1 MEAFREHRLLSFIG
15 FLIAGKCPQLDT
27 EFADMAA
34 ETYPLKTKLRY
45 ECDNGYRRR
54 SGISLT
60 IRCQNISGTASWVY
74 DELVCIGFCGMP
86 KTVPHASLSI
96 QQQYSVG
103 QVLHFKCLTG
113 YNKQLPESG
122 IITCK
127 NVNGRII
134 WTPRDAPCTSN
145 SSPVSKQLSPLIEAV
160 TNEKN
165 KRWGPYAQ
173 KIFREDISRIDF
185 MFKAAACIPMV
196 NAILEKIES
205 FCPNHGVMFNWRWE
219 IPNGISYKTE
229 QRVV

>member
-1 MEAFREHRLLSFIG
+1 MVKTLEAFREHRLLSVIG

-27 EFADMAA
+27 EFADVAA
-34 ETYPLKTKLRY
+34 EAYPLKTKLRY

-74 DELVCIGFCGMP
+74 NELVCIGFCGMP
-86 KTVPHASLSI
+86 KTVPHASLSV

-103 QVLHFKCLTG
+103 QELHFKCLTG

-134 WTPRDAPCTSN
+134 WSPRDAPCTSN
-145 SSPVSKQLSPLIEAV
+145 SSPVSKQLSPLIEA
-160 TNEKN
+160 
-165 KRWGPYAQ
+165 GHCLPFA
-173 KIFREDISRIDF
+173 
-185 MFKAAACIPMV
+185 IPL
-196 NAILEKIES
+196 NAIRMKELTAI
-205 FCPNHGVMFNWRWE
+205 VE
-219 IPNGISYKTE
+219 IIHQHAGPRTE
-229 QRVV
+229 YNLLRNQRL